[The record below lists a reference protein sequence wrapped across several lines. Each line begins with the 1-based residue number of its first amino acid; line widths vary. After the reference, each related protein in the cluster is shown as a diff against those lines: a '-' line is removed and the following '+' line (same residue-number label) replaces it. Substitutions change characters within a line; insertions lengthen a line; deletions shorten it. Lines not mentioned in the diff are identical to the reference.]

1 MDNDTRQI
9 TLPEF
14 AKTVIPHQLKWSFN
28 KRIIRCSDLTRIIV
42 LWFFDA
48 TVVQWPR
55 TYFAL
60 LIILWLKS
68 FVELLYWYCCTEAI
82 TGKPVFT
89 AANAGQSG
97 QTFQETG
104 HYLVDN
110 NGRLVILPSWVYSES
125 NEDFYSNIQNS
136 HQHLRDFRGEFRCN
150 CAPHSQ
156 PEWSLWHT
164 LQRCAIVNKETHF
177 HVQLSTTFLG

>member
-1 MDNDTRQI
+1 MI
-9 TLPEF
+9 F
-14 AKTVIPHQLKWSFN
+14 W
-28 KRIIRCSDLTRIIV
+28 C
-42 LWFFDA
+42 
-48 TVVQWPR
+48 
-55 TYFAL
+55 
-60 LIILWLKS
+60 
-68 FVELLYWYCCTEAI
+68 YCCTMTSYILRTFNHSLIKIVCRTFVLVLLHWSE